1 MFRSGVNAMLA
12 RPARGMSPELTAT
25 RYNLLSVVDNRHEFA
40 AITLAAQGLNIADVV
55 GTAFREGNHVI
66 HFQAPF
72 GPATTQ
78 TSVVVSRA

>member
-1 MFRSGVNAMLA
+1 MLA

-66 HFQAPF
+66 HFQAPI